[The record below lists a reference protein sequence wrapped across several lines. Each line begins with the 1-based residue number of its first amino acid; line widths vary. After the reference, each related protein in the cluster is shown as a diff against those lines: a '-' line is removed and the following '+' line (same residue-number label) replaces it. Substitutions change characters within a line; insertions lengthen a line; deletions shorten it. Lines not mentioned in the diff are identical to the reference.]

1 MLGVNYVGAKFKRYR
16 KDNSHKLIYRLPWAF
31 LIGHPKDGVVYLKT
45 NALMRGFTFH
55 CPDLGTSDA
64 ETINRVSMYFN
75 SSVKQLGD
83 GWGIQI
89 ESRRDYT
96 NEYPGKNWTNML
108 GYLIDARRKDNFQN
122 GSHFKNSYFLTI
134 TYALPNDVVTK
145 VNSLL
150 YKKNNTT
157 GEEGEGYY
165 NLYEMNKQV
174 AFFIS
179 KSEEILS
186 YISARIKVEP
196 MDNDA
201 ICTYIHSTLST
212 DWQKRI
218 APKSPQLF
226 DSFIC
231 DHNVDTGNCIK
242 IDDMYCPIITVMDFP
257 ANTYPAM
264 FDSMNAAGIEYR
276 WTTRWIGIDKINS
289 QKLLE
294 KYQKKFYGAR
304 KSAKT
309 LLYETAMNTE
319 SGVEDPSASQFE
331 GDVNDAQIELSTD
344 SVSFG
349 FYTTCV
355 MVWDS
360 DYEQAL
366 KKAKYI
372 QTIINS
378 CGFSAK
384 IEGSNSF
391 HAWLSMMPG
400 NMYDNVRKY
409 LTSSANSAHL
419 FPLSSVWEGMRNN
432 RWTEETFGSGAPLLT
447 CTTPDGVPFFLNL
460 NINDVFHSFVFGPT
474 GAGKSTFLCLLESQW
489 LMFPDAHVIVLD
501 KDKTAR
507 GVCIGAGGSYV
518 EPGSGNVAFQP
529 LRDIDT
535 EVDLLWACEFIGQC
549 IAEQHVK
556 VTAKM
561 SEAIKQALVQ
571 LRDTKD
577 PEGRT
582 ITSFQQYCTDEEVK
596 MAIQPYT
603 LTGQYGQIFDARDT
617 SIAYANFVM
626 IELGTL
632 MKMGQACVTP
642 ALMYLFKYIER
653 HFAEPNDKK
662 GHMTMLVMDEAW
674 AYLDNEYFSKTIAD
688 WLKTLRKK
696 HVCVIFAT
704 QNVSDAAKSRISDT
718 IVSQCLTKFYLADP
732 SASNPAIHD
741 AYRKFGLEDEEINA
755 LMQAR
760 MKRDYFYKSPN
771 GARMFQLELDRFQLS
786 LIAPDSKV
794 LDKLEEKYG
803 MNCGKQLAAEVCRM
817 QGEDPDKYLGKRRA

>member
-1 MLGVNYVGAKFKRYR
+1 MLGVNYVGAKFKKYW
-16 KDNSHKLIYRLPWAF
+16 KDNGHKLIHRLPWSF

-45 NALMRGFTFH
+45 NALMRCYTFQ
-55 CPDLGTSDA
+55 CPDLGTESA
-64 ETINRVSMYFN
+64 EEINRISMYFN
-75 SSVKQLGD
+75 QSVKQVGE
-83 GWGIQI
+83 GWAMQI
-89 ESRRDYT
+89 ESRRDYV
-96 NEYPGKNWTNML
+96 NDYPGKKWTNQL
-108 GYLIDARRKDNFQN
+108 GFLVDARRKDNFKS
-122 GSHFKNSYFLTI
+122 GAHFRNSYYLTM

-150 YKKNNTT
+150 YKKNNTE
-157 GEEGEGYY
+157 GQEGEGYY
-165 NLYEMNKQV
+165 NMVEMEKQV
-174 AFFIS
+174 AFFLS
-179 KSEEILS
+179 KSDEILS
-186 YISARIKVEP
+186 YVSSRIPVRP
-196 MDNDA
+196 LDNDEVV
-201 ICTYIHSTLST
+201 TYIHSSLST
-212 DWQKRI
+212 DFQKRM
-218 APKSPQLF
+218 APKTPQFF

-231 DHNVDTGNCIK
+231 DHNVDTGSCIK
-242 IDDMYCPIITVMDFP
+242 VDDMYVPIITVMDFP
-257 ANTYPAM
+257 SNTYPAM
-264 FDSMNAAGIEYR
+264 FDIMNAAGIEYR
-276 WTTRWIGIDKINS
+276 WSTRWIGIDKLNS

-309 LLYETAMNTE
+309 LLYETAMNSE

-331 GDVNDAQIELSTD
+331 SDVNDAQVELATD
-344 SVSFG
+344 AVSFG

-355 MVWDS
+355 AVWDE
-360 DYEQAL
+360 DYEIAI

-372 QTIINS
+372 QSIINS
-378 CGFSAK
+378 CQFSAK
-384 IEGSNSF
+384 IETSNSF
-391 HAWLSMMPG
+391 HAWLGMMPG
-400 NMYDNVRKY
+400 NVYDNVRKY
-409 LTSSANSAHL
+409 LTSSANSSHL
-419 FPLSSVWEGMRNN
+419 FPLSSIWEGIRDNK
-432 RWTEETFGSGAPLLT
+432 WTRETFGFGAPLLT

-507 GVCIGAGGSYV
+507 GVCIGAGGCYV
-518 EPGSGNVAFQP
+518 EPGCGNVAFQP
-529 LRDIDT
+529 LRDLEST
-535 EVDLLWACEFIGQC
+535 TDLLWACEFIGQC
-549 IAEQHVK
+549 IEQQNVK
-556 VTAKM
+556 VTSRM
-561 SEAIKQALVQ
+561 SEAIKEALVQ
-571 LRDTKD
+571 MRDTKE

-582 ITSFQQYCTDEEVK
+582 MTSFQQYCTNDDVK
-596 MAIQPYT
+596 IAIQPYT
-603 LTGQYGQIFDARDT
+603 LTGQYGSIFDARDT

-632 MKMGQACVTP
+632 MKMGAACVTP

-704 QNVSDAAKSRISDT
+704 QNVSDAANSRISDT

-732 SASNPAIHD
+732 SATNPSIAD
-741 AYRKFGLEDEEINA
+741 GYRKFGLTDEEINI
-755 LMQAR
+755 LINGR

-771 GARMFQLELDRFQLS
+771 GSRLFQLELDRFQLS

-794 LDKLEEKYG
+794 LDDIEKDYG
-803 MNCGKQLAAEVCRM
+803 VNSRKQLAAEVCRR
-817 QGEDPDKYLGKRRA
+817 QGENPDKYLKRK

>member
-1 MLGVNYVGAKFKRYR
+1 MLGVNYIGENFKRYW
-16 KDNSHKLIYRLPWAF
+16 KDNSHKLIYRLPWSF
-31 LIGHPKDGVVYLKT
+31 LIGEPKDGIVYLKG
-45 NALMRGFTFH
+45 NALMRCYTFH
-55 CPDLGTSDA
+55 CPDLGTASA
-64 ETINRVSMYFN
+64 EYINRISMYFN
-75 SSVKQLGD
+75 SSVKQLGE
-83 GWGIQI
+83 GWAIQV
-89 ESRRDYT
+89 ESRRDYV
-96 NEYPGKNWTNML
+96 NDYPGKNWKNLL
-108 GYLIDARRKDNFQN
+108 GYLVDARRKENFKN
-122 GSHFKNSYFLTI
+122 GSHFRNSYFLTI
-134 TYALPNDVVTK
+134 IYSLPNDVVTK

-150 YKKNNTT
+150 YKKENIDGT
-157 GEEGEGYY
+157 EGEGYY
-165 NLYEMNKQV
+165 NIIEMDKQV
-174 AFFIS
+174 SFFVS
-179 KSEEILS
+179 KSDEILS
-186 YISARIKVEP
+186 YISSRISVYP
-196 MDNDA
+196 MNNDEV
-201 ICTYIHSTLST
+201 CTYIHSSLST
-212 DWQKRI
+212 DYQKRI
-218 APKSPQLF
+218 APRSPQLF

-231 DHNVDTGNCIK
+231 DHNVDTGSVIK

-264 FDSMNAAGIEYR
+264 FDIMNAASIEYR
-276 WTTRWIGIDKINS
+276 WSTRWIGIDKINS

-319 SGVEDPSASQFE
+319 SGVEDPSASVFE
-331 GDVNDAQIELSTD
+331 NDVNDAQVELASD
-344 SVSFG
+344 AVSFG

-355 MVWDS
+355 QVWDE
-360 DYEQAL
+360 DYEIAM

-372 QTIINS
+372 QEIINGA
-378 CGFSAK
+378 GFSAK

-391 HAWLSMMPG
+391 HAWLGMMPG
-400 NMYDNVRKY
+400 NVYDNVRKY
-409 LTSSANSAHL
+409 LTSSANSSHL

-432 RWTEETFGSGAPLLT
+432 RWTEETFGSGVPLLT

-518 EPGSGNVAFQP
+518 EPGCGDVAFQP

-535 EVDLLWACEFIGQC
+535 EPDILWACEFIKQC
-549 IAEQHVK
+549 IIEQNVN
-556 VTAKM
+556 VTSAM

-571 LRDTKD
+571 LRDTKE

-582 ITSFQQYCTDEEVK
+582 ITSFQQYCTDEDVK
-596 MAIQPYT
+596 LAIQPYT
-603 LTGQYGQIFDARDT
+603 LTGQYGSIFDARDT
-617 SIAYANFVM
+617 KIAYSNFVM

-632 MKMGQACVTP
+632 MKMGRACVTP
-642 ALMYLFKYIER
+642 GLMYLFKYIER
-653 HFAEPNDKK
+653 HFAEPNDRK

-674 AYLDNEYFSKTIAD
+674 AFLDNEYFSRTIKD

-704 QNVSDAAKSRISDT
+704 QNVSDAANSSIADT

-732 SASNPAIHD
+732 SATNPSIAD
-741 AYRKFGLEDEEINA
+741 AYRKFGLDDEEISTLINA
-755 LMQAR
+755 RL
-760 MKRDYFYKSPN
+760 KRDYFYKSPN
-771 GARMFQLELDRFQLS
+771 GSRLFQLELDRFQLS

-794 LDKLEEKYG
+794 LDELENKYG
-803 MNCGKQLAAEVCRM
+803 MNSGKQLAAEICRM
-817 QGEDPDKYLGKRRA
+817 QGENPDKYMRKKA